1 MIPDQRKHVRTLRL
15 RASPQL
21 LPTPGRALHLKKHG
35 ATISNTSATLR
46 HRAPCLAWSRPR
58 RLKRHSLR
66 AAPRI
71 HFPCYH
77 PKEEKTSLKTTLD
90 IDPQPPTAPPDTPPH
105 KSAKRSHLDSQTR
118 DVPHSERESPS
129 HRYAGKGPRAY
140 AHPLANP
147 FQRAR
152 HRNASP
158 TPTRL
163 QTTSLTDDEYLAN
176 DPEYSPLDENHP
188 FFLPNPADPAPSPP
202 TFARAADLAPSPSA
216 SPSPSPAPLPSQP
229 TFAPVPPPDPP
240 SSASAPSPSPSSA
253 DSAPSPSPSASTN
266 TPSPPPSPTDT
277 AMPGAD
283 DMDDVVVVVFKAPT
297 REAILAATPVGADK
311 NPHRPS
317 PAHDPNDPQAFAQY
331 SSVQSNDPL
340 WTAPVMPDHV
350 VLENMSDETV
360 AAVTAAPG
368 EYLGITAFCYGSVL
382 ANQYK
387 NIHTDILSC
396 LEEVAGK
403 GKITLILPMA
413 KNSALTM
420 RRGLGGTKANK
431 FVPPIALIARC
442 TDKGARDRCTDQATF
457 GATRTLAFH
466 VTTFDA
472 ARLSH
477 AVGFFRTDITDLPT
491 VTARRQGGQS
501 RTLVSLWT
509 VSDWVASSFG
519 TSVTVDGF
527 GLGG

>member
-1 MIPDQRKHVRTLRL
+1 MIPDQRKHIRTLHL

-90 IDPQPPTAPPDTPPH
+90 IDPQPPAAPPDTPPH

-140 AHPLANP
+140 AHPLVNP

-152 HRNASP
+152 HRNTSP

-163 QTTSLTDDEYLAN
+163 QTTSLTDDEYLTN
-176 DPEYSPLDENHP
+176 DLEYSPLDENHP
-188 FFLPNPADPAPSPP
+188 FFLPNPTPSPP

-216 SPSPSPAPLPSQP
+216 SPSPLPPPPPSQP
-229 TFAPVPPPDPP
+229 IFAPLRFRAVAQPVQCRFRALAQPLRVHQHTEP
-240 SSASAPSPSPSSA
+240 
-253 DSAPSPSPSASTN
+253 
-266 TPSPPPSPTDT
+266 PPPSPTDT

-283 DMDDVVVVVFKAPT
+283 DMDDVVIVVFKAPT
-297 REAILAATPVGADK
+297 REAILAATLVGADK

-317 PAHDPNDPQAFAQY
+317 PAHNPNDPQAFAQY

-350 VLENMSDETV
+350 VLENMSDKKRSRLLPQPPEQKGLVDQGLCHKQIRDLPLTGDLLQAGEDV
-360 AAVTAAPG
+360 GVDVLVLVRKDAAVAEGYYPHTLVPS
-368 EYLGITAFCYGSVL
+368 YRHQHPITYHL
-382 ANQYK
+382 
-387 NIHTDILSC
+387 T
-396 LEEVAGK
+396 
-403 GKITLILPMA
+403 ITLPVFVTVRTHILALPIPLYIPARVLPFYPLDPVDLYRSLAILPGSFA
-413 KNSALTM
+413 NPGSAPVTPPASDAFDST
-420 RRGLGGTKANK
+420 RGEPTRVNTALGAQETLSPSQPRSSYKA
-431 FVPPIALIARC
+431 C
-442 TDKGARDRCTDQATF
+442 
-457 GATRTLAFH
+457 
-466 VTTFDA
+466 
-472 ARLSH
+472 
-477 AVGFFRTDITDLPT
+477 
-491 VTARRQGGQS
+491 
-501 RTLVSLWT
+501 
-509 VSDWVASSFG
+509 
-519 TSVTVDGF
+519 
-527 GLGG
+527 